1 MCQETQSIPAEIYI
15 CIGLRVVVLGNWRK
29 VWHLVDTFGM
39 LGGYTCIGL
48 WLRGTSER
56 EEEKLAGNLQRLLIF
71 GSSILA

>member
-1 MCQETQSIPAEIYI
+1 VEIHI
-15 CIGLRVVVLGNWRK
+15 RIGLRVVVLGNWRK
-29 VWHLVDTFGM
+29 VWCLVDTFRM
-39 LGGYTCIGL
+39 LGGYICVGL